1 MPTSEGLRYIGVV
14 YVIPA
19 TVRKQANVSVVS
31 QRYKGLGIRNVK
43 NVNCVVSELNSSPN

>member
-1 MPTSEGLRYIGVV
+1 MPTSGGLRYIGVV

-31 QRYKGLGIRNVK
+31 QRYKDLGIRNIK
-43 NVNCVVSELNSSPN
+43 NVNCVVSGLNSSPN